1 MARKKR
7 LYNYQFEDCNKSF
20 ERTVEVKCTQTGETV
35 KMYHKHLAKMIDKK
49 FRNRYNVFKTSYIKK
64 GNKPAKDENN
74 LDDYNSRPEGYRKF
88 LITQYMGF
96 RDSKV
101 LSETYKNLKMHFV
114 DECYS
119 KRWGEPILEVFK
131 RAEGTKI

>member
-96 RDSKV
+96 KNSKV
-101 LSETYKNLKMHFV
+101 LSETDKNLKMHFV

>member
-7 LYNYQFEDCNKSF
+7 LYNYEFEDCKKSF

-64 GNKPAKDENN
+64 GNKPAQDENN

-101 LSETYKNLKMHFV
+101 LSETDKNLKMHFV